1 MLWRFGITL
10 SQKGLPIEVPGG
22 AHELGDVSKWT
33 FSWIGVPFGTH
44 FSDLFAWVYQLRT
57 EMLSK
62 T

>member
-10 SQKGLPIEVPGG
+10 SQKGLRIEGPGG

-44 FSDLFAWVYQLRT
+44 FSDFLG
-57 EMLSK
+57 
-62 T
+62 